1 MSDDNDSVWSAV
13 RAAAAVT
20 GLFKR
25 SAAIGAL
32 ALAACGGPTATTS
45 TTPENKTSVAA
56 PVDAG
61 IDGPA
66 CAHDPG
72 WGSPCC
78 EAIDNQSRACMAWG
92 PPVPPAFVAEVVA

>member
-1 MSDDNDSVWSAV
+1 MSDDDSVWSAV

-32 ALAACGGPTATTS
+32 ALAACGGPTAGTS
-45 TTPENKTSVAA
+45 AAAPENRTSVAA

-61 IDGPA
+61 VDGPA
-66 CAHDPG
+66 CEHDRG

-78 EAIDNQSRACMAWG
+78 EAIDNQAPACMAWG
-92 PPVPPAFVAEVVA
+92 PPVPPAFAEVAA